1 MLGNPGEIPKC
12 LRGKDLPTKF
22 DKLLGLTYQLQNYD
36 NWMEDNEC
44 FEPGEELEK
53 GIKALAGAW
62 KKMLKNNDEDLGIDS
77 EFTRPGVEGMLK
89 KLEKSFKD
97 NHITGQYTFKWKP

>member
-53 GIKALAGAW
+53 GIKALARAW
-62 KKMLKNNDEDLGIDS
+62 KKMLKLLLIKGLYQFDS
-77 EFTRPGVEGMLK
+77 DPKQQKVIINIEGAFISSVSVLWVDQFT
-89 KLEKSFKD
+89 F
-97 NHITGQYTFKWKP
+97 